1 MKNFE
6 QVFWIVMMIV
16 IGIWAAV
23 TPGRQI
29 KSWIPDDR
37 YKNIPPFVFI
47 LALVY
52 LAYLFMK

>member
-1 MKNFE
+1 MKNFD

-37 YKNIPPFVFI
+37 FPPFVFI